1 MPSIII
7 IVLYYS
13 KRFFI
18 TPNNEKKKDG
28 IDNRDIPISHA
39 EYMNKKQITSFTKQ
53 RTLIIEVLTITMNR
67 NVLETI
73 LISFLQVHLPRIII
87 FFFFFLSIARIPKK
101 KLKARKKNFM
111 QLGHY
116 FNIRTLAGKKKRDRT
131 NTILCVP
138 LEFANLYLWRLRP

>member
-1 MPSIII
+1 
-7 IVLYYS
+7 
-13 KRFFI
+13 
-18 TPNNEKKKDG
+18 
-28 IDNRDIPISHA
+28 
-39 EYMNKKQITSFTKQ
+39 MNKKQITSFTKQ

-87 FFFFFLSIARIPKK
+87 FFFLFFEHSPNTQK

-116 FNIRTLAGKKKRDRT
+116 FNIRTLPGKKKKG
-131 NTILCVP
+131 
-138 LEFANLYLWRLRP
+138 

>member
-1 MPSIII
+1 M
-7 IVLYYS
+7 
-13 KRFFI
+13 
-18 TPNNEKKKDG
+18 KKKDG

-39 EYMNKKQITSFTKQ
+39 EYMNKNKSRHSQNK

-87 FFFFFLSIARIPKK
+87 FFSFLSIARIPKN
-101 KLKARKKNFM
+101 RKQEKNFM

-116 FNIRTLAGKKKRDRT
+116 FNIRTLPGKKG
-131 NTILCVP
+131 
-138 LEFANLYLWRLRP
+138 

>member
-1 MPSIII
+1 M
-7 IVLYYS
+7 
-13 KRFFI
+13 
-18 TPNNEKKKDG
+18 KKKDG

-101 KLKARKKNFM
+101 NWKQEKKISCN
-111 QLGHY
+111 LAT
-116 FNIRTLAGKKKRDRT
+116 TLTYELYLVKKKRDRT

-138 LEFANLYLWRLRP
+138 LEFANLYLWRLIP

>member
-1 MPSIII
+1 M
-7 IVLYYS
+7 
-13 KRFFI
+13 
-18 TPNNEKKKDG
+18 KKKDG

-87 FFFFFLSIARIPKK
+87 FFFFFFFLHICIFILYFLSIARIPKK
-101 KLKARKKNFM
+101 N
-111 QLGHY
+111 
-116 FNIRTLAGKKKRDRT
+116 
-131 NTILCVP
+131 
-138 LEFANLYLWRLRP
+138 

>member
-1 MPSIII
+1 M
-7 IVLYYS
+7 
-13 KRFFI
+13 
-18 TPNNEKKKDG
+18 KKKDG

-87 FFFFFLSIARIPKK
+87 FFFFFLRKQEKK
-101 KLKARKKNFM
+101 ISCNLAT
-111 QLGHY
+111 
-116 FNIRTLAGKKKRDRT
+116 TLT
-131 NTILCVP
+131 YEL
-138 LEFANLYLWRLRP
+138 

>member
-1 MPSIII
+1 M
-7 IVLYYS
+7 
-13 KRFFI
+13 
-18 TPNNEKKKDG
+18 KKKDG

-87 FFFFFLSIARIPKK
+87 FFFFFFFLHICIFILYFLSIARIPKK
-101 KLKARKKNFM
+101 NWKQEKKISCN
-111 QLGHY
+111 LAT
-116 FNIRTLAGKKKRDRT
+116 TLTYELYLVKKKGIEQT
-131 NTILCVP
+131 QYCVF
-138 LEFANLYLWRLRP
+138 LWNLPISICGD

>member
-1 MPSIII
+1 M
-7 IVLYYS
+7 
-13 KRFFI
+13 
-18 TPNNEKKKDG
+18 KKKDG

-73 LISFLQVHLPRIII
+73 LVSFLQVHLPRIII
-87 FFFFFLSIARIPKK
+87 FFFLFFEHSPNTQK
-101 KLKARKKNFM
+101 KLKARKKNLM

-116 FNIRTLAGKKKRDRT
+116 FNKRTFPGKKKRDRT

-138 LEFANLYLWRLRP
+138 LEFANLYLWRLIP

>member
-1 MPSIII
+1 M
-7 IVLYYS
+7 
-13 KRFFI
+13 
-18 TPNNEKKKDG
+18 KKKDG

-73 LISFLQVHLPRIII
+73 LVSFLQVHLPRIII

-101 KLKARKKNFM
+101 NRKQEKKISCN
-111 QLGHY
+111 LAT
-116 FNIRTLAGKKKRDRT
+116 TLTYELYLVKKKKG
-131 NTILCVP
+131 
-138 LEFANLYLWRLRP
+138 

>member
-1 MPSIII
+1 M
-7 IVLYYS
+7 
-13 KRFFI
+13 
-18 TPNNEKKKDG
+18 KKKDG

-73 LISFLQVHLPRIII
+73 LVSFLQVHLPRIII
-87 FFFFFLSIARIPKK
+87 FFFLFFEHSPNTQK

-116 FNIRTLAGKKKRDRT
+116 FNIRTLPGKKKKGIEQT
-131 NTILCVP
+131 QYCVF
-138 LEFANLYLWRLRP
+138 LWNLPISICGD

>member
-1 MPSIII
+1 M
-7 IVLYYS
+7 
-13 KRFFI
+13 
-18 TPNNEKKKDG
+18 KKKDG

-87 FFFFFLSIARIPKK
+87 FFFFFFFSSHMYIYTVFFEHSPNTQK

>member
-1 MPSIII
+1 M
-7 IVLYYS
+7 
-13 KRFFI
+13 
-18 TPNNEKKKDG
+18 KKKDG

-73 LISFLQVHLPRIII
+73 LVSFLQVHLPRIII
-87 FFFFFLSIARIPKK
+87 FFFLFFEHSPNTQK

-116 FNIRTLAGKKKRDRT
+116 FNIRTLPGKKKKG
-131 NTILCVP
+131 
-138 LEFANLYLWRLRP
+138 